1 MSDKQKGDTKD
12 EDLWADGESGH
23 APDAMR
29 RRILAMA
36 GSAIALTLVP
46 GVTLFARDLQGK
58 RTTKGADKGPVRYGL
73 LIDAR
78 HCQTD
83 CDACVHACQT
93 YNGLS
98 GKDGPDHAQWIR
110 KVTITD
116 PKTRFTRSFPVM
128 CQHCADAACVA
139 VCPTGASFKR
149 PDGIVLV
156 DKHRC
161 IGCRYCLMACPY
173 KARSFVGHTLTDQKP
188 WAPRGKGTAEGCT
201 MCVERVMKGRVPACV
216 EACQKT
222 GHKAMVFGN
231 LHDPKSAIA
240 QKLADVATTTIRAD
254 LGMGPSV
261 HYRGI

>member
-1 MSDKQKGDTKD
+1 MNDKERD
-12 EDLWADGESGH
+12 EPSRDGAEIEEG
-23 APDAMR
+23 PDSVR
-29 RRILAMA
+29 RGLLKMA
-36 GSAIALTLVP
+36 GAVAALTLAP
-46 GVTLFARDLQGK
+46 GVTVFARDLVL
-58 RTTKGADKGPVRYGL
+58 KGQHKAKGPVRYGL

-78 HCQTD
+78 ACKTG
-83 CDACVHACQT
+83 CDACVRACQD

-98 GKDGPDHAQWIR
+98 HDPGPDNAQWIR

-116 PKTRFTRSFPVM
+116 EKTGFTRSFPMM
-128 CQHCADAACVA
+128 CQHCAHGACVD
-139 VCPTGASFKR
+139 VCPTGASFRR

-173 KARSFVGHTLTDQKP
+173 KARSFVGRVVTDQRP

-201 MCVERVMKGRVPACV
+201 MCVERVMAGKQPACV
-216 EACQKT
+216 AACQKA
-222 GHKAMVFGN
+222 GHKAMMFGN

-240 QKLADVATTTIRAD
+240 VRLSKVATTTIRAD
-254 LGMGPSV
+254 LGMGPGV